1 MEKLQIKDK
10 KLPLGFTFS
19 FPCIQTKL
27 DEVRWVLQTLLL
39 LRSLGWEDEDLCATC
54 CCGGGGGAESCV
66 DQVWISRVLSFWVSV
81 CRCGGMA
88 KKCQRRE
95 GGLYPLPLKRQPYM
109 YCILSLSL
117 LGKEEWDINLD
128 LLWFKGLR
136 WRSLEERCMGS
147 SDERIQVSYF
157 GNSIPCLSTSWG
169 Q

>member
-39 LRSLGWEDEDLCATC
+39 LYSLGWEDEEELCATC
-54 CCGGGGGAESCV
+54 CCGGGGGAEGCV

-88 KKCQRRE
+88 KKCQSRE
-95 GGLYPLPLKRQPYM
+95 GGLYPLPLKGQPYM
-109 YCILSLSL
+109 YCNLSLSL
-117 LGKEEWDINLD
+117 LEIAEWDNSLA
-128 LLWFKGLR
+128 LLWSTVLR
-136 WRSLEERCMGS
+136 WSSLEERCVEMRGYKYL
-147 SDERIQVSYF
+147 ILA
-157 GNSIPCLSTSWG
+157 IL
-169 Q
+169 